1 MIRYT
6 YYTRWGNRNG
16 GDCKVSSAPF
26 HVGQR
31 AELRRTVT
39 EADLV
44 NFAGVSGDFNP
55 LHTDITY
62 AARTRFGQRVAHG
75 MLLGAWV
82 SAVLGMQLPG
92 PGAILLSCSLRF
104 LKPTRIGDTLTV
116 WAEVVAL
123 REDKPILTLRVGATN
138 HHGETV
144 AEGEAVCLWEPVDRG

>member
-1 MIRYT
+1 M
-6 YYTRWGNRNG
+6 
-16 GDCKVSSAPF
+16 SSAPF
-26 HVGQR
+26 YVGQR

-55 LHTDITY
+55 LHTDVVY

-82 SAVLGMQLPG
+82 SAVLGTRLPG

-104 LKPTRIGDTLTV
+104 LKPTRVGDTVTV
-116 WAEVVAL
+116 WAEVAAL
-123 REDKPILTLRVGATN
+123 RQDKPVVTLRVGATDL
-138 HHGETV
+138 HGEAL
-144 AEGEAVCLWEPVDRG
+144 AEGEVVCLWEPAEGA

>member
-1 MIRYT
+1 M
-6 YYTRWGNRNG
+6 
-16 GDCKVSSAPF
+16 SSVPF
-26 HVGQR
+26 FVGQR

-55 LHTDITY
+55 LHTDGVY

-104 LKPTRIGDTLTV
+104 LKPTRIGETVTV
-116 WAEVVAL
+116 WAEVAKV
-123 REDKPILTLRVGATN
+123 REDKPVVTLKVGATN
-138 HHGETV
+138 LQGEPLT
-144 AEGEAVCLWEPVDRG
+144 EGEAVCLWEPVEGA

>member
-1 MIRYT
+1 M
-6 YYTRWGNRNG
+6 
-16 GDCKVSSAPF
+16 SSAPF
-26 HVGQR
+26 YVGQR

-55 LHTDITY
+55 LHTDVVY

-82 SAVLGMQLPG
+82 SAVLGTRLPG

-104 LKPTRIGDTLTV
+104 LKPTRIGDTVTV
-116 WAEVVAL
+116 WAEVAAL
-123 REDKPILTLRVGATN
+123 RQDKPVVTLRVGATDL
-138 HHGETV
+138 HGEAL
-144 AEGEAVCLWEPVDRG
+144 AEGEAVCLWEPVEGA